1 MRKVYFAN
9 LLDQFLVNKNM
20 ATQAA
25 PIQAIPD
32 SVEILRFPG
41 MVSTGAYPAPIA
53 FGGLGKPVNTSGFSD
68 HFPIAM
74 TVQEAD

>member
-1 MRKVYFAN
+1 
-9 LLDQFLVNKNM
+9 
-20 ATQAA
+20 
-25 PIQAIPD
+25 
-32 SVEILRFPG
+32 